1 MESARYRRKPQS
13 SAVSRFAVSA
23 LEAGLKAVL
32 LRRGGVLMVSQY
44 QHHLSQAKSSALV
57 VLGAGALSAA
67 ANVAK
72 HKWWSA

>member
-1 MESARYRRKPQS
+1 
-13 SAVSRFAVSA
+13 
-23 LEAGLKAVL
+23 
-32 LRRGGVLMVSQY
+32 MVSQY